1 MSHTLLYGV
10 FGLVVGSASVV
21 WFILK
26 SNRAPV
32 DDHVTASVLT
42 RINTEYRENP

>member
-1 MSHTLLYGV
+1 MSSTLLFGGI
-10 FGLVVGSASVV
+10 GLVVGSASVV
-21 WFILK
+21 WLILRT
-26 SNRAPV
+26 NRAPV

>member
-1 MSHTLLYGV
+1 MSPTLLFGV
-10 FGLVVGSASVV
+10 LGLVVGSASVV
-21 WFILK
+21 WLILK